1 LINVSRFPAVNI
13 SYCFSRVL
21 SLPEAL
27 VASFTYLTPNIK
39 VSILSFENRV
49 LFAEEFCILTLYYCE
64 SKSIA
69 FRVENII

>member
-1 LINVSRFPAVNI
+1 
-13 SYCFSRVL
+13 
-21 SLPEAL
+21 LPEAL

-49 LFAEEFCILTLYYCE
+49 LFAEEFCILTLYYYE